1 MCEPSLI
8 SRRAWLRQVSLTAGL
23 ATTTQLGLAA
33 EPSGEH
39 ILPEQRESLSRF
51 IRRVLIDSLP
61 PTIEGK
67 DDWGDQKEMFAGV
80 GLKADPGP
88 LKLEK
93 KTKNVNHGL
102 WKRYEIQLVDPERQ
116 LRFQIADAHTIGP
129 RHIAFVIEAMS
140 PLKVHV
146 QLERW
151 RLGVKLLNGTGD
163 ADATVKARI
172 AGEVR
177 YRFDSAS
184 SQTQLVLDPNVQNA
198 TLDLVEFD
206 LRKVWQLEG
215 PLVQE
220 VGDLLTPP
228 LSKLIHKQEESIVA
242 KMNKELAKHPE
253 KLQLALPRPF
263 GLDWKRW
270 LTG

>member
-1 MCEPSLI
+1 MCPSPLI
-8 SRRAWLRQVSLTAGL
+8 SRRTWLRQVSLTAGF
-23 ATTTQLGLAA
+23 ASTAQLGLAA
-33 EPSGEH
+33 APSAEH

-67 DDWGDQKEMFAGV
+67 DDWGDQKEIFSGV
-80 GLKADPGP
+80 GLNAENGP
-88 LKLEK
+88 LKFEK
-93 KTKNVNHGL
+93 KTKSVNHGL
-102 WKRYEIQLVDPERQ
+102 WKRYEIQLVEPEQQ
-116 LRFQIADAHTIGP
+116 LRFQIVDAHNIGP
-129 RHIAFVIEAMS
+129 RQVAFVIEAMS

-151 RLGVKLLNGTGD
+151 RFGVKLLNGTGD

-177 YRFDSAS
+177 YRFDTATS
-184 SQTQLVLDPNVQNA
+184 STQLVLEPNILAA

-206 LRKVWQLEG
+206 LRKVWKLDG

-228 LSKLIHKQEESIVA
+228 LTKLIHKQEEPIVA

-263 GLDWKRW
+263 GLDWKSW